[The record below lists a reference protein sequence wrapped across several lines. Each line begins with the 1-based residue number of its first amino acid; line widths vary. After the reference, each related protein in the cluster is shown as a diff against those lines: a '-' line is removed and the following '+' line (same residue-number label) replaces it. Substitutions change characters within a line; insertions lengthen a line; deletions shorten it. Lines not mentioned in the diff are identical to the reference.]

1 MHMFY
6 RSHFCYFILAAVRA
20 VEFFSFFFFV
30 DCSTIDLQ
38 SLMSLHDSS
47 RRLDRD
53 LFLFDSSLA
62 DIFVTSSDRVGS
74 CSQHL

>member
-20 VEFFSFFFFV
+20 VEFFFFV
-30 DCSTIDLQ
+30 DYSTIDLQ

-62 DIFVTSSDRVGS
+62 DLFVTSSDCVGS